1 MDIWDSQLPPHVC
14 KWLGELAQYT
24 SALTA
29 AVKEC
34 NPSFV
39 ANMPVP
45 PPEIF
50 HTNHSST
57 PAASNNPSAA
67 ANNGDDGTD
76 NDVDLGV

>member
-34 NPSFV
+34 NPRFV
-39 ANMPVP
+39 TNMPVP
-45 PPEIF
+45 PPEDF
-50 HTNHSST
+50 RTDHSAT
-57 PAASNNPSAA
+57 QASSSNPSPA
-67 ANNGDDGTD
+67 ANNGDNGID
-76 NDVDLGV
+76 NNVDLGL